1 MLIIPDASVLLKWVL
16 PRQHEDSVE
25 QALAIA
31 KGFADNHIRLLLPT
45 LWVYEVGN
53 VLALKQPAIAEEQLL
68 RLRQMVMPEV
78 TPNEQTIREAIR
90 LVADKR
96 VSFYDAIYHAI
107 AIASQGI
114 FVTADDKYVRA
125 VGEGPH
131 VMLLAAWK

>member
-16 PRQHEDSVE
+16 PRQNEDSVE

-78 TPNEQTIREAIR
+78 APNEQTIREAIR

-96 VSFYDAIYHAI
+96 VSFYDAIYHAV
-107 AIASQGI
+107 AITSQGI

>member
-16 PRQHEDSVE
+16 PRQNEDSVE

-90 LVADKR
+90 LVAEKR
-96 VSFYDAIYHAI
+96 VSFYDAIYHAV
-107 AIASQGI
+107 AITRQGI